1 MNATVAVL
9 DAGAQYC
16 KVIDRRVRE
25 LNVHSDILPLNS
37 SLDDLL
43 QKGYKAIIIS
53 GGPRSVVDDDHLLF
67 DRKILEG
74 RLPVLGICYG
84 MQLINHLSGGKVEQA
99 GVHRNGQF
107 VVRLDTSSPLFNGL
121 QPEETV
127 LLTHEDRCTEIA
139 EGFAS
144 IGTLDDYV
152 DRQFFSPIP
161 AISKPEQDLYGVQFH
176 PEVDLTVKG
185 SVILSNFL
193 FEISG
198 LTPNFRVEDRLDS
211 CIKLLKTAVGER
223 KVLFLLSGGVDSTVC
238 VAIAQKALKPEQ
250 ICAVHINNGFLRKN
264 ESESTLEAL
273 GKLGL
278 SVNYVNAS
286 LRFYSGVT
294 TYQVPVDTS
303 ALAPA
308 SLLCKAPQ
316 GASAAGETMEPHS
329 AMEVDNNGN
338 NVSLSPRAIHGGVVP
353 YHEIRNIPIG
363 PLNLHV
369 VNPEEKRKIIGDVFI
384 RVAEETWRDMKLNP
398 EEFLL
403 CQGTLR
409 PDLIESAS
417 ASVTKKADLI
427 KTHHNVSDLVKKL
440 SQEGRV
446 IEPLAD
452 FHKDEVRSIGRMLGL
467 PEEVVERHPFPGPGL
482 AVRILCANEPFVE
495 RDFPETTSLIKM
507 IAGYAAM
514 SQKANY
520 FYFPHALLN
529 KINAAINADEQQR
542 LNTMTAGGALAAQ
555 ILPIRSVGVQGDCRS
570 YSYVCVVS
578 SDKKPDW
585 DSLFFIAQI
594 IPRICHNINRVV
606 YAFGQH
612 IKYSVSDVTV
622 TYLREPVIE
631 TLREVDAR
639 VNAVLLQEGCR
650 RRLAQ
655 IPVVLIPIHFD
666 RDPANMMATSSIL
679 RSVVLR
685 PFVTSD
691 FMTGLPA
698 KPGVDL
704 PLEVVEKMV
713 VTASE
718 VAGISRVLYDMTSK
732 PPATTEWE

>member
-1 MNATVAVL
+1 MNGNVAIL

-25 LNVHSDILPLNS
+25 LNVHSEILPLDS
-37 SLDDLL
+37 SLDDILE
-43 QKGYKAIIIS
+43 KGYKAIIIS
-53 GGPRSVVDDDHLLF
+53 GGPESVLDSDNLAF

-84 MQLINHLSGGKVEQA
+84 MQLINYLSGGKVDKA
-99 GVHRNGQF
+99 HTRRDGQSTI
-107 VVRLDTSSPLFNGL
+107 RLDTSSPLFCGL
-121 QPEETV
+121 QSEEVV
-127 LLTHEDRCTEIA
+127 LLTHEDRCTVIA
-139 EGFAS
+139 EGFLTIAV
-144 IGTLDDYV
+144 LDDYV
-152 DRQFFSPIP
+152 V
-161 AISKPEQDLYGVQFH
+161 AMSKPELNLYGVQFH
-176 PEVDLTVKG
+176 PEVDLTAKG
-185 SVILSNFL
+185 KDILSNFL
-193 FEISG
+193 FKIAG
-198 LTPNFRVEDRLDS
+198 FTPNFRVEDRLDS
-211 CIKLLKTAVGER
+211 CIERLQNVVGER

-238 VAIAQKALKPEQ
+238 AAIAQKALKPEQ

-264 ESESTLEAL
+264 ESESILEAL
-273 GKLGL
+273 SKLGL
-278 SVNYVNAS
+278 NAKYVNAS

-308 SLLCKAPQ
+308 SLLCKATQ
-316 GASAAGETMEPHS
+316 GANAAGETAEHPR
-329 AMEVDNNGN
+329 AMEVDNNEN
-338 NVSLSPRAIHGGVVP
+338 NADLSPKVIHGGVVP

-384 RVAEETWRDMKLNP
+384 RVAEETWQDMKLNP
-398 EEFLL
+398 EEFLF

-417 ASVTKKADLI
+417 TSVTKKADLI

-452 FHKDEVRSIGRMLGL
+452 FHKDEVRSIGRLLGL

-507 IAGYAAM
+507 IAGYSAM

-520 FYFPHALLN
+520 FYFPHALLS
-529 KINAAINADEQQR
+529 KINSAINSDEQRR
-542 LNTMTAGGALAAQ
+542 LNAITAGGALAAQ

-570 YSYVCVVS
+570 YNYVCVVS
-578 SDKKPDW
+578 SDKEPDW
-585 DSLFFIAQI
+585 RSLFFIAQI

-606 YAFGQH
+606 FAFGSQ
-612 IKYSVSDVTV
+612 IKFSVSDVTV

-639 VNAVLLQEGCR
+639 VNAVLLQEGCMR
-650 RRLAQ
+650 RVAQ

-666 RDPANMMATSSIL
+666 RDPANMMAASSIL

-685 PFVTSD
+685 PFITSD

-698 KPGVDL
+698 MPGVDL
-704 PLEVVEKMV
+704 PLQVVEKIV
-713 VTASE
+713 KAAEE
-718 VAGISRVLYDMTSK
+718 VAGISRVLYDMTAK
-732 PPATTEWE
+732 PPATIEWE

>member
-1 MNATVAVL
+1 MNPTVAIL

-25 LNVHSDILPLNS
+25 LNVHSEILPLNI

-43 QKGYKAIIIS
+43 QKGYKAVIIS
-53 GGPRSVVDDDHLLF
+53 GGPGSVADDDNILF
-67 DRKILEG
+67 DRKIFEG
-74 RLPVLGICYG
+74 RIPVLGICYG
-84 MQLINHLSGGKVEQA
+84 MQLINHLCGGKVEQS
-99 GVHRNGQF
+99 GTHRHGH
-107 VVRLDTSSPLFNGL
+107 GL

-127 LLTHEDRCTEIA
+127 LLTHEDRCTDIA
-139 EGFAS
+139 EGFVP

-152 DRQFFSPIP
+152 V
-161 AISKPEQDLYGVQFH
+161 AISKPERNNYGVQFH
-176 PEVDLTVKG
+176 PEVDLTIKG
-185 SVILSNFL
+185 SIMLSNFL
-193 FEISG
+193 FEIAG
-198 LTPNFRVEDRLDS
+198 LTPSFRVEDRLDS
-211 CIKLLKTAVGER
+211 CVKHLQTTVGER

-238 VAIAQKALKPEQ
+238 AAIAQKALKPEQ
-250 ICAVHINNGFLRKN
+250 IYAVHINNGFLRKN

-273 GKLGL
+273 SKLGL
-278 SVNYVNAS
+278 NGGLVKYVNAS

-316 GASAAGETMEPHS
+316 GACATGETVESHN
-329 AMEVDNNGN
+329 AMEVDSNDNNI
-338 NVSLSPRAIHGGVVP
+338 SLSPRAIHGGVVP

-384 RVAEETWRDMKLNP
+384 RVAEEIWRDMKLNP
-398 EEFLL
+398 DEFLL

-417 ASVTKKADLI
+417 TSVTKKADLI

-467 PEEVVERHPFPGPGL
+467 PDVVVERHPFPGPGL

-520 FYFPHALLN
+520 FYLVFQPHALLN
-529 KINAAINADEQQR
+529 KINAAINADEQHR
-542 LNTMTAGGALAAQ
+542 LNEMTAGGALAAQ

-594 IPRICHNINRVV
+594 IPRICHNINR
-606 YAFGQH
+606 
-612 IKYSVSDVTV
+612 
-622 TYLREPVIE
+622 L
-631 TLREVDAR
+631 
-639 VNAVLLQEGCR
+639 VLKF
-650 RRLAQ
+650 
-655 IPVVLIPIHFD
+655 I
-666 RDPANMMATSSIL
+666 IL
-679 RSVVLR
+679 
-685 PFVTSD
+685 F
-691 FMTGLPA
+691 
-698 KPGVDL
+698 
-704 PLEVVEKMV
+704 
-713 VTASE
+713 
-718 VAGISRVLYDMTSK
+718 
-732 PPATTEWE
+732 

>member
-1 MNATVAVL
+1 ME
-9 DAGAQYC
+9 C
-16 KVIDRRVRE
+16 
-25 LNVHSDILPLNS
+25 
-37 SLDDLL
+37 
-43 QKGYKAIIIS
+43 
-53 GGPRSVVDDDHLLF
+53 
-67 DRKILEG
+67 
-74 RLPVLGICYG
+74 
-84 MQLINHLSGGKVEQA
+84 SGGKVEQA
-99 GVHRNGQF
+99 GMRRHGQF
-107 VVRLDTSSPLFNGL
+107 VVRLDTSSPLFSGL

-127 LLTHEDRCTEIA
+127 LLTHEDRCTDIA
-139 EGFAS
+139 KGFLT
-144 IGTLDDYV
+144 IGVLDNYV
-152 DRQFFSPIP
+152 V
-161 AISKPEQDLYGVQFH
+161 AISRPELDLYGVQFH
-176 PEVDLTVKG
+176 PEVDLTVSG
-185 SVILSNFL
+185 NVMLSNFL
-193 FEISG
+193 FEIAR
-198 LTPNFRVEDRLDS
+198 LTPTFRPEDRLDW
-211 CIKLLKTAVGER
+211 CIKHLKTAVGER

-238 VAIAQKALKPEQ
+238 AAIAQKALKPEQ
-250 ICAVHINNGFLRKN
+250 ICAVHVNNGFLRKN

-278 SVNYVNAS
+278 NVNYVNAS

-294 TYQVPVDTS
+294 AYQVPVDTS

-308 SLLCKAPQ
+308 SLLCKTPQ
-316 GASAAGETMEPHS
+316 GASAAGEVVEPHS
-329 AMEVDNNGN
+329 AMEVDNNDN
-338 NVSLSPRAIHGGVVP
+338 NASLSPRAIHGGVVP

-384 RVAEETWRDMKLNP
+384 QVAEETWHDMKLNP

-417 ASVTKKADLI
+417 TSVTKKADLI

-514 SQKANY
+514 SQK
-520 FYFPHALLN
+520 PHALLN

-542 LNTMTAGGALAAQ
+542 LNAMTAGGALAAQ

-639 VNAVLLQEGCR
+639 VNAVLLQEGCM

-685 PFVTSD
+685 PFITSD

-713 VTASE
+713 VAASG